1 MVGDLFRPPPTPS
14 SKPGGGTGG
23 GIGAL
28 GQKDSFLYFYYPSLS
43 EGGVVKIVISFGGGG
58 LKYNLL
64 TSPYPLLRTRRGKK
78 MTRTSFF

>member
-14 SKPGGGTGG
+14 FGQGGETGG

-64 TSPYPLLRTRRGKK
+64 TSSCPPFGQGGGK
-78 MTRTSFF
+78 R